1 MLVGFGERLV
11 KIAALVIGLS
21 LIVGIAA
28 AAELHGR
35 WAVDPA
41 DCHSNRYVWV
51 FAGDRAGLFVDNAVV
66 SGWRRAT
73 YRPIADET
81 VAVAFDGLPRREF
94 HWRFR
99 GPDEIA
105 AAGILEDGKP
115 ADTRGFQV
123 WKRCVG

>member
-1 MLVGFGERLV
+1 MMVWFGERV
-11 KIAALVIGLS
+11 MKIAALVVGLS
-21 LIVGIAA
+21 LIAVVAS
-28 AAELHGR
+28 AAELYGR

-73 YRPIADET
+73 YRPMPDET
-81 VAVAFDGLPRREF
+81 VVVAFDGLPRREF
-94 HWRFR
+94 RWRFR

-105 AAGILEDGKP
+105 TAGVLEDGKP
-115 ADTRGFQV
+115 AETRGFQV